1 MSAGKVLLGVV
12 AGLAAGALLGVLFAP
27 EKGSDT
33 RKMIKKKSEDL
44 ADECKEKFDDF
55 LETVSEKFE
64 KVKDEVT
71 DFADKKMGKSP
82 EVKMDDKITNKAD
95 TIKWL
100 HFS

>member
-33 RKMIKKKSEDL
+33 RKMIKRKSEDL
-44 ADECKEKFDDF
+44 ADEFKEKFDDF
-55 LETVSEKFE
+55 LETVSGKFE

-71 DFADKKMGKSP
+71 DFAEKKMGKSP
-82 EVKMDDKITNKAD
+82 EVNLDDKATHN
-95 TIKWL
+95 
-100 HFS
+100 

>member
-82 EVKMDDKITNKAD
+82 EVKMDDKTAHN
-95 TIKWL
+95 
-100 HFS
+100 

>member
-33 RKMIKKKSEDL
+33 RKMIKRKSEDL
-44 ADECKEKFDDF
+44 ADEFKEKFDDF

-71 DFADKKMGKSP
+71 DFAEKKMGKSP
-82 EVKMDDKITNKAD
+82 EVNLDDKATHN
-95 TIKWL
+95 
-100 HFS
+100 

>member
-33 RKMIKKKSEDL
+33 RKIIKKKSEDL
-44 ADECKEKFDDF
+44 ADEFKEKFDDF

-64 KVKDEVT
+64 KVKDEVS

-82 EVKMDDKITNKAD
+82 EVKMDDKAAHN
-95 TIKWL
+95 
-100 HFS
+100 

>member
-33 RKMIKKKSEDL
+33 RRIIKRKSEDL
-44 ADECKEKFDDF
+44 ADEFKEKFDDF

-82 EVKMDDKITNKAD
+82 EVKMDDKSTHN
-95 TIKWL
+95 
-100 HFS
+100 